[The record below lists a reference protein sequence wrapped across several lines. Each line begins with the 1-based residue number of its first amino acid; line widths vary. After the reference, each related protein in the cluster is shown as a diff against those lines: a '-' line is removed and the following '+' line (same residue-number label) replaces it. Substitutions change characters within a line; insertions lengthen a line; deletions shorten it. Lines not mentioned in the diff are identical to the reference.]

1 MPFFGTG
8 GNTII
13 YMYMYINI
21 SRVTSWTRRSFD
33 ATEVKV
39 ELHEIKWIK
48 IMKIPVPRDINN
60 HLLIIQESNA
70 LLNACAVYKY
80 KAFTHVRYRT
90 PRKARANKEKLK
102 SARNEH

>member
-1 MPFFGTG
+1 MPNGRKYESENLYEKCRSVF
-8 GNTII
+8 I

-48 IMKIPVPRDINN
+48 IMQIPVPRDINN

-70 LLNACAVYKY
+70 LLNA
-80 KAFTHVRYRT
+80 TH
-90 PRKARANKEKLK
+90 AHMCCL
-102 SARNEH
+102 